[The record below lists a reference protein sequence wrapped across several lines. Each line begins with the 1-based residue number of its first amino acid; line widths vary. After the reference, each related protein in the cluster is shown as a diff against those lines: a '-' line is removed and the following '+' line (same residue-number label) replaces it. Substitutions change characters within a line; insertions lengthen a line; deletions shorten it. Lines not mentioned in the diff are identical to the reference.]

1 MEEKKLKIF
10 FEGESIAKEIIYNH
24 LNYIESSIENCE
36 IVISSKFEVGLYETK
51 EIQKRLNSYKKLNK
65 IVLVLL
71 ISDNSKAFKIPNN
84 VILYRTSLY
93 KSKKNKEEFLLPYL
107 WECYEKPEKPLPKTN
122 KPKIG
127 FCGNV
132 NKNIGKR
139 LTTINALEQNK
150 NIETDFILRKGFWA
164 GKPNDEQLK
173 NDYINNLINSH
184 FTICNRGR
192 GNFAIRFYQ
201 ALSLGRIPVLIDS
214 DMIFPFE
221 ESIHWDDVIIKAK
234 NETELA
240 KKIVLWWQNKSE
252 LDVINAQLKCREIY
266 EKYLTA
272 ASFSKFLE
280 QTMLQKC
287 NSFDGNKQVKN
298 SFLQTFLN
306 KIFK

>member
-10 FEGESIAKEIIYNH
+10 FEGESIAKETIYDH
-24 LNYIESSIENCE
+24 INYIESSIENCD

-51 EIQKRLNSYKKLNK
+51 EIQKRLNSYKKTNK
-65 IVLVLL
+65 IVLIFL
-71 ISDNSKAFKIPNN
+71 ISDNSKAFKIPSN
-84 VILYRTSLY
+84 VILFRTSLY

-122 KPKIG
+122 KPKVG

-132 NKNIGKR
+132 NKNLGKR

-150 NIETDFILRKGFWA
+150 NIETDFILRKGFWD

-173 NDYINNLINSH
+173 KDYINNLIHSH

-221 ESIHWDDVIIKAK
+221 EHINWDDVIIKAK

-240 KKIVLWWQNKSE
+240 EKIVLWWQNKSE
-252 LDVINAQLKCREIY
+252 EDVINAQLKCREIY

-287 NSFDGNKQVKN
+287 NNFDGNEQAKN
-298 SFLQTFLN
+298 GFLQTFLN